1 MVQSIIIY
9 GLLNGGVFCLLAVG
23 FSVIFGVARI
33 FNMAHTAFYMIAA
46 YIIYFLAQSI
56 GLNIALSVGLA
67 AIATTLLGLLFYVV
81 FIDRIREHET
91 AVMMVT
97 VALAL
102 AIQEVFYLK
111 FGGIY
116 RGVPSFVSGSIEI
129 AGVSVLWQQVL
140 TLGIVALCLVG
151 IWIFFGKTKVGT
163 AIRASSQ
170 DREMASLLGIDVSRI
185 CLIAMGVSVF
195 LAAIS
200 GAVVAPLV
208 SVEPAMWMAPLVTIL
223 AIVVLGG
230 LGTIWGTVAGAFI
243 LAFVQSAVV
252 FLVPSGSFLKEA
264 VALVVMVL
272 VLLVKPEGLFGTVFE
287 EERL

>member
-46 YIIYFLAQSI
+46 YIIYILVQPI